1 MICYPKKTNL
11 ESKKN
16 LKRNIL
22 IIDDHP
28 MSVDSYKTL
37 LSNIESNKK
46 TNYLLGYNCEEAFN
60 ILHQTKL
67 EKETI
72 HFAFID
78 VNLPP
83 FQEKKIF
90 SGSDIAKIIR
100 EYFPD
105 CKIIIISMHSEPI
118 WVSQIFNS
126 INPEG
131 FIAKSDINYKSFPEA
146 FESVEND
153 GIYYSKSIKESRKA
167 MIQTN
172 INWDEIDSK
181 ILYLIAEGFKTK
193 DLPNYI
199 PLSLSAIE
207 KRKASIKKQLILES
221 GSNKELLDSAKS
233 LGLI

>member
-1 MICYPKKTNL
+1 
-11 ESKKN
+11 
-16 LKRNIL
+16 
-22 IIDDHP
+22 

-37 LSNIESNKK
+37 LSTIVSNEKA
-46 TNYLLGYNCEEAFN
+46 NYLLGYSCEDAFN
-60 ILHQTKL
+60 ILHQTKHDN
-67 EKETI
+67 ETV

-83 FQEKKIF
+83 FEEKKLF
-90 SGSDIAKIIR
+90 SGSDVAKLIR
-100 EYFPD
+100 DYFPD
-105 CKIIIISMHSEPI
+105 CKIIIISMHNEPL
-118 WVSQIFNS
+118 WVSQIYNS

-131 FIAKSDINYKSFPEA
+131 FIAKSDIDYKSFPEA
-146 FESVEND
+146 FQSVEND
-153 GIYYSKSIKESRKA
+153 GIYYSKSIKDSRKA

-181 ILYLIAEGFKTK
+181 ILHLIAEGVKTK

-199 PLSLSAIE
+199 PLCLSAIE

>member
-1 MICYPKKTNL
+1 
-11 ESKKN
+11 
-16 LKRNIL
+16 
-22 IIDDHP
+22 

-37 LSNIESNKK
+37 LSSIESNKK
-46 TNYLLGYNCEEAFN
+46 ANYLLGYSCEGAFN
-60 ILHQTKL
+60 ILHQTKHD
-67 EKETI
+67 KKMI
-72 HFAFID
+72 DFAFVD

-83 FQEKKIF
+83 FEEKKLF
-90 SGSDIAKIIR
+90 SGSDIAKLIR
-100 EYFPD
+100 NYFPD
-105 CKIIIISMHSEPI
+105 CKIIIISMHNEPV

-146 FESVEND
+146 FKSVENNE
-153 GIYYSKSIKESRKA
+153 IYYSQSIKDSRKA

-172 INWDEIDSK
+172 INWDEYDSK
-181 ILYLIAEGFKTK
+181 ILHLIAEGVKTK
-193 DLPNYI
+193 DLPKYI

>member
-1 MICYPKKTNL
+1 MK
-11 ESKKN
+11 SKISQQ
-16 LKRNIL
+16 RNIL

-37 LSNIESNKK
+37 LSCIESNKK
-46 TNYLLGYNCEEAFN
+46 AKYLLGYNCEEAFRL
-60 ILHQTKL
+60 LHQTKGDSKL
-67 EKETI
+67 I

-83 FQEKKIF
+83 FEEKKLF
-90 SGSDIAKIIR
+90 SGSDVAKLIR
-100 EYFPD
+100 DYFPD
-105 CKIIIISMHSEPI
+105 CKIIIISMHNEPV
-118 WVSQIFNS
+118 WVSQIYNS

-131 FIAKSDINYKSFPEA
+131 FIAKSDIDYKSFPEA
-146 FESVEND
+146 FKSVENNE
-153 GIYYSKSIKESRKA
+153 IYCSKSIKQSRKI
-167 MIQTN
+167 MIQKN
-172 INWDEIDSK
+172 INWNENDSK
-181 ILYLIAEGFKTK
+181 MLRLIAEGVKTK

-199 PLSLSAIE
+199 SLSLSAIE

>member
-1 MICYPKKTNL
+1 MKT
-11 ESKKN
+11 
-16 LKRNIL
+16 LKPQNRNIL

-37 LSNIESNKK
+37 LSSIESNKK
-46 TNYLLGYNCEEAFN
+46 ANYLLGYSCEGAFN
-60 ILHQTKL
+60 ILHQTKHD
-67 EKETI
+67 KKMI
-72 HFAFID
+72 DFAFVD

-83 FQEKKIF
+83 FEEKKLF
-90 SGSDIAKIIR
+90 SGSDIAKLIR
-100 EYFPD
+100 NYFPD
-105 CKIIIISMHSEPI
+105 CKIIIISMHNEPV

-146 FESVEND
+146 FKSVENNE
-153 GIYYSKSIKESRKA
+153 IYYSQSIKDSRKA

-172 INWDEIDSK
+172 INWDEYDSK
-181 ILYLIAEGFKTK
+181 ILHLIAEGVKTK
-193 DLPNYI
+193 DLPKYI

>member
-1 MICYPKKTNL
+1 MKT
-11 ESKKN
+11 
-16 LKRNIL
+16 LKPQNRNIL

-37 LSNIESNKK
+37 LSSIESNKK
-46 TNYLLGYNCEEAFN
+46 ANYLLGYSCEDAFN
-60 ILHQTKL
+60 ILHQTKHDN
-67 EKETI
+67 ETI
-72 HFAFID
+72 HFAFVD

-83 FQEKKIF
+83 FEEKKLF
-90 SGSDIAKIIR
+90 SGSDVAKLIR
-100 EYFPD
+100 DYFPD
-105 CKIIIISMHSEPI
+105 CKIIIISMHNEPL
-118 WVSQIFNS
+118 WVSQIYNS

-131 FIAKSDINYKSFPEA
+131 FIAKSDIDYKSFPEA
-146 FESVEND
+146 FQSVEND
-153 GIYYSKSIKESRKA
+153 GIYYSKSIKDSRKA

-181 ILYLIAEGFKTK
+181 ILHLIAEGVKTK

-199 PLSLSAIE
+199 PLCLSAIE

-233 LGLI
+233 LGLF

>member
-1 MICYPKKTNL
+1 L

-16 LKRNIL
+16 QKRNIL

-37 LSNIESNKK
+37 LSSIESNKK
-46 TNYLLGYNCEEAFN
+46 ANYLLGYNCEGAFN
-60 ILHQTKL
+60 LLHQTKH

-83 FQEKKIF
+83 FEEKKLF
-90 SGSDIAKIIR
+90 SGSDVAKLIR
-100 EYFPD
+100 DYFPD
-105 CKIIIISMHSEPI
+105 CKIIIISMHSEPV

-126 INPEG
+126 INPES

-146 FESVEND
+146 FKSVENNE
-153 GIYYSKSIKESRKA
+153 IYYSQSIKDSRKA

-172 INWDEIDSK
+172 INWDEYDSK
-181 ILYLIAEGFKTK
+181 ILQLIAEGFKTK

>member
-1 MICYPKKTNL
+1 
-11 ESKKN
+11 
-16 LKRNIL
+16 
-22 IIDDHP
+22 

-37 LSNIESNKK
+37 LSGIESNKK
-46 TNYLLGYNCEEAFN
+46 ANYLLGYSCEEAFN
-60 ILHQTKL
+60 LLHQTKHG
-67 EKETI
+67 KETI
-72 HFAFID
+72 HFAFVD
-78 VNLPP
+78 LNLPT
-83 FQEKKIF
+83 FEKKKLF
-90 SGSDIAKIIR
+90 SGSDVAKLIR
-100 EYFPD
+100 DYFPD

-193 DLPNYI
+193 DLPKHI

-221 GSNKELLDSAKS
+221 GSNKELLDNAKS